1 MLEAPDATPGTSAQ
15 VEHYLPIKSI
25 KLTSAGR
32 VIYETS
38 NQLESLLLGSQDSY
52 MGNCWSNTIVK
63 SGVRDRHNIYVI
75 NFANDGKDTSKIN
88 GCAALKNLNSLKL
101 EVTPQGP
108 PGTAPQANYTL
119 KCYVRFYQA
128 IATSAQSGR
137 ISISLSS

>member
-1 MLEAPDATPGTSAQ
+1 M
-15 VEHYLPIKSI
+15 PIKAI

-32 VIYETS
+32 VIYETE

-52 MGNCWSNTIVK
+52 MGNCWSTAVVPT
-63 SGVRDRHNIYVI
+63 GQRDRRNIYVI

-108 PGTAPQANYTL
+108 AGTAQQANYTL